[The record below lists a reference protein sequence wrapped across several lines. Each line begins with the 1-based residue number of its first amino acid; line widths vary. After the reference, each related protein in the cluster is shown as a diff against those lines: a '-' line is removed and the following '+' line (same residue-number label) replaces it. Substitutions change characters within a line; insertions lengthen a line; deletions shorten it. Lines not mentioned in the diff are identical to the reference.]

1 MESKKVYF
9 LTTNRIY
16 AFDAVRS
23 ALGLAVE
30 NQYAYVVFMED
41 EYPNFSDYIVENIDW
56 IRDMEGE
63 AYTTSSKSPEGV
75 ELKTISLEELGE
87 ALREADFI
95 VPFGLT
101 KQSVAAPPNCS

>member
-23 ALGLAVE
+23 TLGLAVE
-30 NQYAYVVFMED
+30 NQYAYVVFMSS
-41 EYPNFSDYIVENIDW
+41 EYPQFSDYIVENIDW

-63 AYTTSSKSPEGV
+63 AYTTDEQSPEGV
-75 ELKTISLEELGE
+75 ELKTISIEELGE

-95 VPFGLT
+95 VPYGLP
-101 KQSVAAPPNCS
+101 KQSVQAPPNCS

>member
-9 LTTNRIY
+9 LTCNRIY

-23 ALGLAVE
+23 TLGLAVE
-30 NQYAYVVFMED
+30 NQYAYVVFMEG

-63 AYTTSSKSPEGV
+63 AYTTASESPEGV
-75 ELKTISLEELGE
+75 ELKTISIEELGE

-95 VPFGLT
+95 VPFGLV

>member
-1 MESKKVYF
+1 MESKKAYF

-23 ALGLAVE
+23 TLGLAVE
-30 NQYAYVVFMED
+30 NHFGYVVFMNG

-56 IRDMEGE
+56 IRDMEGD
-63 AYTTSSKSPEGV
+63 AFTTDAESPEGV
-75 ELKTISLEELGE
+75 ELKTITLEELGE
-87 ALREADFI
+87 QMREADFI
-95 VPFGLT
+95 IPYGLP

>member
-1 MESKKVYF
+1 MESNKVYF
-9 LTTNRIY
+9 LTCNRIY

-30 NQYAYVVFMED
+30 NQYAYVVFMEN
-41 EYPNFSDYIVENIDW
+41 EYPNFSDYIVENIEW

-63 AYTTSSKSPEGV
+63 AYTTSEESPEGV
-75 ELKTISLEELGE
+75 ELKPITIEELGE

-95 VPFGLT
+95 VPYGLP
-101 KQSVAAPPNCS
+101 KQSVTAPPNCS